1 MPPLVQAT
9 IEVEVYVDGVVETL
23 LVEPGQKVAVGTV
36 MAVIRTGI
44 RVHSGRELRD
54 LANRRF
60 VMLAVYWHPDLDIVI
75 SVDTTMRP
83 WRAVSVLS
91 RDNWRR
97 CQERKVS
104 KPKRRKHDKPGGRLR
119 RKPIEKKWRFR

>member
-1 MPPLVQAT
+1 MMN
-9 IEVEVYVDGVVETL
+9 VDDIL
-23 LVEPGQKVAVGTV
+23 LSPHFHKNWDTRMGCDPSPEAV
-36 MAVIRTGI
+36 MAVIRSGI

-54 LANRRF
+54 LSNQRF

-97 CQERKVS
+97 RQERKIR

-119 RKPIEKKWRFR
+119 RKPTEKKWRFR